1 MKVTQKVSFT
11 SGAKRPG
18 KLKGFKS
25 GLIQYVMRKF
35 NEQV

>member
-25 GLIQYVMRKF
+25 GLIQYVMRAI
-35 NEQV
+35 NGEV